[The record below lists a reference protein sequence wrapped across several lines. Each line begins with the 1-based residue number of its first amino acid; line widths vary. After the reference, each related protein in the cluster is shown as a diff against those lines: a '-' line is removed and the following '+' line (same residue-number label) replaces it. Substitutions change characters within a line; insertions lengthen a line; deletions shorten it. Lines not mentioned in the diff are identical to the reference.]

1 MYMDMES
8 STTAAKHNNDNNNN
22 DEKNGIFGSCLSW
35 LKLLLQKF
43 ISKVCKIGKD
53 TKELGKDDPRRVIH
67 SVKVGI
73 ALSLVSI
80 FYYYQ
85 PLYDNFGVSAMWAVM
100 TVVVVFEYTV
110 GATLGKGL
118 NRGLATL
125 LAGALGVGAHHLA
138 SLSGQIGEPILLGFF
153 VFLQATLSTFVRF
166 FPRIKARYDYGLLI
180 FILTFSLISVSGFR
194 DDEILEMAHKR
205 LSTIFIG
212 SSVCVII
219 CILICPVWAGEDLHN
234 MIALNLEKLGN
245 FLEGFGDEYFNSSTA
260 AVKEDQSKKEEKK
273 TFLQGYKSVLN
284 SKSSE
289 ESLANFA
296 RWEPGHGR
304 FKFRHPWKQY
314 LKVATLTRQCAYRIE
329 ALHGHLNT
337 DPKASPEIREQI
349 QEACT
354 KISLESGK
362 ALKELAKSVREMT
375 KIPSSSG
382 DDDDDNDIGHI
393 ASSKAAAK
401 CLRSLFKSGVLENID
416 LLEAIPCVTVA
427 SLLLDVVNCTDKIA
441 DSVHELASLA
451 QFTTTTTNDHPMNNV
466 CVSPQKTNNSN
477 IDHSSS
483 TSSSQSQHVSA
494 PAAPIPT
501 LVQMGV

>member
-1 MYMDMES
+1 MDMES
-8 STTAAKHNNDNNNN
+8 STTAAKHNNNNNN
-22 DEKNGIFGSCLSW
+22 NNEKNGIFGSFLSW

-110 GATLGKGL
+110 
-118 NRGLATL
+118 
-125 LAGALGVGAHHLA
+125 
-138 SLSGQIGEPILLGFF
+138 
-153 VFLQATLSTFVRF
+153 ATLSTFVRF
-166 FPRIKARYDYGLLI
+166 FPKIKARYDYGLLI

-245 FLEGFGDEYFNSSTA
+245 FLEGFGDEYFNSTSTA

-337 DPKASPEIREQI
+337 DPKTSPEIREQI

-375 KIPSSSG
+375 KIPSSSVG
-382 DDDDDNDIGHI
+382 DDDNDIGHI

-483 TSSSQSQHVSA
+483 TSSSQSQHVVITINNNTQSA